1 MIRFFLFYTNF
12 IKKNLLFTM
21 YAFIDYTWTIFVIH
35 LPIHACKWSFLVQAG
50 ACLWAK
56 CVGEPRA
63 YSTSALLPLPF
74 VNMDPSKIST
84 MYTCILLAAEQLKK
98 CGWYCIT
105 IKFDL
110 PLEKTREVVL
120 VEGQLTLLPGVNI
133 RLGGFHYLLSY
144 MGSIGTIMTGN
155 GTDASSHCL

>member
-1 MIRFFLFYTNF
+1 MSKVHRRTSRVQHICCPPTAIREHGP
-12 IKKNLLFTM
+12 K
-21 YAFIDYTWTIFVIH
+21 
-35 LPIHACKWSFLVQAG
+35 QA
-50 ACLWAK
+50 
-56 CVGEPRA
+56 R
-63 YSTSALLPLPF
+63 
-74 VNMDPSKIST
+74 ST
-84 MYTCILLAAEQLKK
+84 MYTCIMLAAEQLKK

-110 PLEKTREVVL
+110 PLEKTREMVL

-155 GTDASSHCL
+155 GTDASTHCL